1 MQKITC
7 PFCFESFGSEE
18 MHFRCIQKSCPG
30 KDEPDELFLKEHGRT
45 PAVPGH
51 VIVVQK
57 HSKVKR
63 SGPFGRGR
71 IESVQCEYEGCKKEA
86 RIRLCPR
93 CHYELKHDID
103 QVSQKVIAVI
113 GGSNAGKSHYIVS
126 LIKRLQHDIGPLFNF
141 AVIRWSDETR
151 ERWERDFYRPL
162 FLEHTVLQATRR
174 AGAGNYFVKTPLV
187 FRLTFTRGKQ
197 IEALNV
203 SFFDTA
209 GEDMTETNLEHLN
222 SAEARYIARADGL
235 IVLFDPLQIDGV
247 RQEVAGQA
255 PHIRL
260 PALNLRANPQHVLE
274 RLWELL
280 ERSGRSMSGSKQIQI
295 PVAFTL
301 SKIDALRAIVEPDSA
316 LLRASIHNGT
326 FDIADMQSVHTELEQ
341 RLEDWLPGFHTTLEA
356 KFANYRFFGVSA
368 LGSQPVPGNLPHEPE
383 HVSPSPVRV
392 EDPFLWILCQFGLL
406 PRKKG

>member
-18 MHFRCIQKSCPG
+18 MHFRCIQKTCPG

-57 HSKVKR
+57 TSKVKR
-63 SGPFGRGR
+63 AGPFGRGS
-71 IESVQCEYEGCKKEA
+71 IESVQCECEGCQKEA

-93 CHYELKHDID
+93 CHYELSHDID
-103 QVSQKVIAVI
+103 HVTQKVIAVV

-126 LIKRLQHDIGPLFNF
+126 LIKRLQHDIGPLFDF

-151 ERWERDFYRPL
+151 QRWDKDFYRPL

-187 FRLTFTRGKQ
+187 FRLTFTRGKH
-197 IEALNV
+197 IEALNF

-209 GEDMTETNLEHLN
+209 GEDMTETNLEQLN

-235 IVLFDPLQIDGV
+235 IVLFDPLQIAGV
-247 RQEVAGQA
+247 RQEVATQA
-255 PHIRL
+255 PQIRL
-260 PALNLRANPQHVLE
+260 PALNLRADPRHVLE

-280 ERSGRSMSGSKQIQI
+280 ERSGRRMSGSKQIQI
-295 PVAFTL
+295 PLACTFAKT
-301 SKIDALRAIVEPDSA
+301 DTLRAIVEPDSA
-316 LLRASIHNGT
+316 LLRASAHNGR
-326 FDIADMQSVHTELEQ
+326 FDLADMQSVHNELEQ
-341 RLEDWLPGFHTTLEA
+341 RLEEWLPGFATTISA

-368 LGSQPVPGNLPHEPE
+368 LGSQPVPGQRPHEPE

-392 EDPFLWILCQFGLL
+392 EDPFLWILSQFGLL
-406 PRKKG
+406 AHKKG